1 MCFYKCLLLNI
12 TYEKKIVSMSQVFD
26 SVFLWLFGSY
36 RRLLT
41 LLKQMT
47 CTPDKTVFF
56 LNWYLKALT
65 YSAVFVYTIED
76 LVQKNIPTKL
86 ELLLKILY
94 CEPVSFLVFIL
105 SHYKPD
111 KILLFL

>member
-1 MCFYKCLLLNI
+1 MYSRQDCFLPEL
-12 TYEKKIVSMSQVFD
+12 V
-26 SVFLWLFGSY
+26 
-36 RRLLT
+36 
-41 LLKQMT
+41 
-47 CTPDKTVFF
+47 
-56 LNWYLKALT
+56 LKALT
-65 YSAVFVYTIED
+65 YSAVFVYPIED

-86 ELLLKILY
+86 ELLLKTLY